1 MTAQEAPIQPLIE
14 DLTFIK
20 NKKSWGYIF
29 RFGLIEIP
37 EPDFLQIATAMKVQV
52 GAIA

>member
-1 MTAQEAPIQPLIE
+1 MPAQEAPIRPLIE
-14 DLTFIK
+14 NLTFIK

-37 EPDFLQIATAMKVQV
+37 EPDFLQIAAAMNVQV
-52 GAIA
+52 SASA